1 VGKYAARGAFALL
14 FRRTLQFA
22 GTLAQLQRRIFRV
35 LFSFAQL
42 RRKLGR
48 GQPQQRQ
55 QWRRQPQQFR
65 QQLLRL
71 QFEKHHALIE
81 EVGRRR

>member
-14 FRRTLQFA
+14 FCRTLQFA
-22 GTLAQLQRRIFRV
+22 RTLAQLQLRIFRV